1 MNIDGDCQEQL
12 ANNIINNFKS
22 ENLPE
27 RLKCKLWRNF
37 KDWQVLTLQGMQ
49 F

>member
-12 ANNIINNFKS
+12 ANNVINQVKS

-27 RLKCKLWRNF
+27 RRF
-37 KDWQVLTLQGMQ
+37 EV
-49 F
+49 

>member
-12 ANNIINNFKS
+12 ANNIVNKFKS

-27 RLKCKLWRNF
+27 RRF
-37 KDWQVLTLQGMQ
+37 EV
-49 F
+49 